1 MTEENKISF
10 PLGTL
15 ILEFIGSVLMALGFA
30 KQFADIELIPVISQ
44 YDVSGWLLIGVGFL
58 LTLPFVFF
66 ILAKVRERV
75 EQKLVK

>member
-1 MTEENKISF
+1 MTDEKKISF

-30 KQFADIELIPVISQ
+30 KQFAGIDLIPAISQ
-44 YDVSGWLLIGVGFL
+44 YDASGWLLIGIGFL

-66 ILAKVRERV
+66 ILAKVRERA